1 MKEANEEVRK
11 GRYEKLSSEE
21 ERLVLEAVG
30 KSLPMKVAADYAGV
44 EWLRLERLMVKD
56 KALKKMLDMAI
67 AREQGRVMDLL
78 KSKGGDV
85 KALAFMLERVYGL
98 SAVEAKATRKDKVAV
113 AGMTITP
120 AVLRA
125 LAGGDE
131 KIAVRN

>member
-11 GRYEKLSSEE
+11 GRYEKLSLEE

-131 KIAVRN
+131 KIVVRN

>member
-1 MKEANEEVRK
+1 MKEANEEVKK
-11 GRYEKLSSEE
+11 GRYEKLSFEE
-21 ERLVLEAVG
+21 EQLVLEAVG

-98 SAVEAKATRKDKVAV
+98 SAVEAKATRKEKVAV

-131 KIAVRN
+131 KIVVRN